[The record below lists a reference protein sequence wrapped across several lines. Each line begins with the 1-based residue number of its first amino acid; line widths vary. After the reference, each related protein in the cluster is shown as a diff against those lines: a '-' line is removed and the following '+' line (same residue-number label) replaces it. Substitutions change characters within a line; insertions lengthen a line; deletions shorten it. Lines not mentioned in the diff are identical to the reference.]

1 MYHAGVIVDLGV
13 RPTRPLHYVHIKTL
27 HLDGRDVVARPI
39 IIIIFC
45 LFSPVFLC
53 LRLNDP
59 TMENGG
65 PHPLSR

>member
-45 LFSPVFLC
+45 LFSPVFYVMSI
-53 LRLNDP
+53 
-59 TMENGG
+59 TA
-65 PHPLSR
+65 